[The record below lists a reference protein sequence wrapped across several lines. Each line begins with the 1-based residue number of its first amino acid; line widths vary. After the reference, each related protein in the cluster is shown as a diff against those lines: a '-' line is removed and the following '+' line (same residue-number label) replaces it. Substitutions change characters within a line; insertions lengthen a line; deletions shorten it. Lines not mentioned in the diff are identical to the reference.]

1 MFPSASSWREG
12 IPPLP
17 LTVDAREDGVPIG
30 WQTLAQILP
39 TPKGN
44 VVGALK
50 RRVDLPRA
58 NREGG
63 AFWDGEAG
71 NRGRASDGL
80 PMRNPSTDCVGKSQV
95 HTHRPIVRLPSGW
108 RRAPPA
114 HLPRRQAAQGRRLPQ
129 ARVHARARG
138 GLVGGGP
145 ARAGAGRRARAAGLA
160 QAACSR
166 SAIFPDDPSRGA
178 LRRALRLYI
187 YAECKIMFSMI
198 VQDDRRPHESSDGHS
213 RKSQRLHHLGAGD

>member
-1 MFPSASSWREG
+1 MSPSASSWREG

-17 LTVDAREDGVPIG
+17 LTVDAREDGAPIG

-50 RRVDLPRA
+50 RRVGLPRA

-71 NRGRASDGL
+71 NGGRASDGL

-108 RRAPPA
+108 RRD
-114 HLPRRQAAQGRRLPQ
+114 RQLTFTAGKRLRDGAYLKLGYMPVREVVSWEEVQPDQVPDAARERL
-129 ARVHARARG
+129 A
-138 GLVGGGP
+138 
-145 ARAGAGRRARAAGLA
+145 
-160 QAACSR
+160 
-166 SAIFPDDPSRGA
+166 
-178 LRRALRLYI
+178 
-187 YAECKIMFSMI
+187 
-198 VQDDRRPHESSDGHS
+198 
-213 RKSQRLHHLGAGD
+213 